1 MRLNKLPIKTT
12 NHFNINDIDLELDI
26 PNFKTNNDYSILGD
40 TSKLIIKKE
49 KQKKELSTKI
59 GITYKEYQ
67 ELNITI
73 PKNVKVDEAILI
85 DYAFIDDDSLIDRIV
100 FNYEENSSCNFI
112 ITYIS
117 KDDNKHF
124 HSLLETTKSSKS
136 SIGNITYINLMND
149 ESTNMISIENDVYN
163 KANITHNIID
173 IGGNIRLYNVYSN
186 LLEESATNSLN
197 NIYIGTSSNIIDMN
211 YYLQNTAKNTV
222 NNMRVEGYLNDN
234 SKKNFRG
241 TIDFI
246 SGCSNSIGEEN
257 ENCILLSD
265 TCISRSLPQMLCG
278 EENVVG
284 THGVSSGT
292 VDKEKLFYLMSRGIS
307 KKDSEKLIIM
317 SKFNQILNNIP
328 SEEIIKYLTTTIEE
342 LLTK

>member
-12 NHFNINDIDLELDI
+12 NHFNINDIDLDLTI
-26 PNFKTNNDYSILGD
+26 PEFKGYNDYSIIGD
-40 TSKLIIKKE
+40 IDKLIIKTE
-49 KQKKELSTKI
+49 KKNQSLTTRI
-59 GITYKEYQ
+59 GIDYKEYL
-67 ELNITI
+67 ELSITV
-73 PKNVKVDEAILI
+73 PKDIIIEEPILI
-85 DYAFIDDDSLIDRIV
+85 DYTFKDDDSLVDKIII
-100 FNYEENSSCNFI
+100 NYEDNSSCNFI

-117 KDDNKHF
+117 KDDNNHF
-124 HSLLETTKSSKS
+124 HSLFEKTKSNKSSK
-136 SIGNITYINLMND
+136 GNITYINLMND
-149 ESTNMISIENDVYN
+149 KSTNMIAIENDVYSN
-163 KANITHNIID
+163 ANITHNIID
-173 IGGNIRLYNVYSN
+173 IGANIRLYNVYSN
-186 LLEESATNSLN
+186 LLEEHATNSLN
-197 NIYIGTSSNIIDMN
+197 NIYIGNKDNIIDMN
-211 YYLQNTAKNTV
+211 YYLQNTEKNTI
-222 NNMRVEGYLNDN
+222 NNMRVEGSLNDN

-246 SGCSNSIGEEN
+246 QGCSNSIGEEN

-265 TCISRSLPQMLCG
+265 TCLSRSLPQMLCG

-328 SEEIIKYLTTTIEE
+328 SPEVIKYLSTTIEE
-342 LLTK
+342 ILTK

>member
-12 NHFNINDIDLELDI
+12 NHFNINDIDLDLNI
-26 PNFKTNNDYSILGD
+26 PNYKGYNSHSIIGD
-40 TSKLIIKKE
+40 TNKLIIKTNKVE
-49 KQKKELSTKI
+49 QELTTKI

-73 PKNVKVDEAILI
+73 PKNIKIEEPILI
-85 DYAFIDDDSLIDRIV
+85 DYTFIDDDSLIDKIRI
-100 FNYEENSSCNFI
+100 NYEENSSCNFI

-117 KDDNKHF
+117 KDDNNHF
-124 HSLLETTKSSKS
+124 HSLLEQTSSNKSSS
-136 SIGNITYINLMND
+136 GNITYINLMND
-149 ESTNMISIENDVYN
+149 KSTNMISIENNVYN
-163 KANITHNIID
+163 NANITHNIID
-173 IGGNIRLYNVYSN
+173 IGGNIRLYNVYSD
-186 LLEESATNSLN
+186 LLEEHASNSLN
-197 NIYIGTSSNIIDMN
+197 NIYIGNKNNIIDMN
-211 YYLQNTAKNTV
+211 YYLKNTAKNTT
-222 NNMRVEGYLNDN
+222 NNMKVEGSLNDN

-265 TCISRSLPQMLCG
+265 KCLSRSLPQMLCG

-328 SEEIIKYLTTTIEE
+328 SPEIIKYLTTTIEE
-342 LLTK
+342 ILTK